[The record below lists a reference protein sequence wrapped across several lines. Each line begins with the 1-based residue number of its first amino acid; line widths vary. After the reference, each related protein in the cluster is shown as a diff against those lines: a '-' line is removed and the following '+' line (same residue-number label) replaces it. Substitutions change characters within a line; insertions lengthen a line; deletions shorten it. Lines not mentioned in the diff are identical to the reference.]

1 MANITV
7 VYTPGFATTY
17 IRVRNSSGQWW
28 YSVGPVFETWNA
40 SHEANYRFAMTE
52 AGTGSGVYEIT
63 TPASWATG
71 SYLIEFFDSASGS
84 EPLAVFQYDWD
95 TTNDVEVTPAHL
107 HSGQLTLQAQ
117 ITASYSATSA
127 HIDEVI
133 DDLQTHG
140 DAYWLSAAVSANIT
154 PVYTQIGT
162 GEVLWNEIKAYQFES
177 FGPYAFHVYDSQKPP
192 QPVTLTGHSITLVC
206 FDQDGTFRWQ
216 IEDCTVMGTYSNIVS
231 VEADDANTAEAGNF
245 KYVLRDQTSDKVLA
259 VGRLIIETAADAE

>member
-1 MANITV
+1 MAKITV
-7 VYTPGFATTY
+7 VYTSGVATAY
-17 IRVRNSSGQWW
+17 IRARNAAGQWW
-28 YSVGPVFETWNA
+28 YSVGPAFETWNA

-52 AGTGSGVYEIT
+52 AGTGSGVYEVT
-63 TPASWATG
+63 TPAAWPAG

-84 EPLAVFQYDWD
+84 EPLAVFQYDWNGD
-95 TTNDVEVTPAHL
+95 SEVTPNAL
-107 HSGQLTLQAQ
+107 NDGALSIQAQ
-117 ITASYSATSA
+117 IVTSYNSTNNN
-127 HIDEVI
+127 ITQLLG
-133 DDLQTHG
+133 DLQTHG

-259 VGRLIIETAADAE
+259 AGRLIIETAADAE